1 MILIYIYM
9 VISVARR
16 VELKGLMLRLIMG
29 DYKGHIAGF
38 KI

>member
-1 MILIYIYM
+1 MILKYM
-9 VISVARR
+9 VISVART
-16 VELKGLMLRLIMG
+16 VQLKGLMLRLIMR